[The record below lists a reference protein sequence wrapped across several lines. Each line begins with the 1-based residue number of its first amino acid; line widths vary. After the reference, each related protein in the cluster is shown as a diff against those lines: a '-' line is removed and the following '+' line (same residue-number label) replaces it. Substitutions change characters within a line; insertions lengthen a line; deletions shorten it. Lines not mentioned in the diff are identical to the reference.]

1 MNSEYEKSLK
11 QIDLVYDRNRTQM
24 FKMLTELEFLA
35 VHELKNAR
43 QKLNFKHLGNITHLE
58 REMEDVC
65 DQFSKSGRISV
76 QGHGINQLEKGD
88 GETPRAMINQPQII
102 SARSKSQYNHQRPI
116 LNGNDIGS
124 KAILD

>member
-1 MNSEYEKSLK
+1 
-11 QIDLVYDRNRTQM
+11 M

-43 QKLNFKHLGNITHLE
+43 QKLNVKHLGNITHVE

-76 QGHGINQLEKGD
+76 QGHGI
-88 GETPRAMINQPQII
+88 
-102 SARSKSQYNHQRPI
+102 S
-116 LNGNDIGS
+116 
-124 KAILD
+124 